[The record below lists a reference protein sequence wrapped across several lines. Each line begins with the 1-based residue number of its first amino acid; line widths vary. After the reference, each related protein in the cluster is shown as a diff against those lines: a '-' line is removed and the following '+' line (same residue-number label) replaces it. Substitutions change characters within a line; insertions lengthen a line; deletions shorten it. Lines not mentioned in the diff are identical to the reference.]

1 MSLFCLVL
9 VIIGI
14 GSIKGLYR
22 WSYNI
27 KTGTIPIFITITNP
41 RCTELRLL
49 YRQAE
54 IFFLLRRRYNEL
66 QEISRCYTCRRCNED
81 MASIKYVICSGDACC
96 TSCRIYFDRLFL
108 QEILTALAGDT

>member
-54 IFFLLRRRYNEL
+54 IFF
-66 QEISRCYTCRRCNED
+66 S
-81 MASIKYVICSGDACC
+81 S
-96 TSCRIYFDRLFL
+96 
-108 QEILTALAGDT
+108 AGDTMNCRRYLDAILVGDATTIWPL